1 MEDLFV
7 VAVEGRTPTWIK
19 PGLPDLPPCLTLI
32 RPEGIPLEEARAIK
46 AAANISNIFFGGTL
60 HICRI

>member
-19 PGLPDLPPCLTLI
+19 PGLPGLPPHFTFN
-32 RPEGIPLEEARAIK
+32 RPDGIPLGEARALK
-46 AAANISNIFFGGTL
+46 AAANISCGGTL

>member
-7 VAVEGRTPTWIK
+7 VAVEGQTPAWIK
-19 PGLPDLPPCLTLI
+19 PGEPGQTPRFTFNRPD
-32 RPEGIPLEEARAIK
+32 GIPLDEARALK
-46 AAANISNIFFGGTL
+46 AVANISCGGTL